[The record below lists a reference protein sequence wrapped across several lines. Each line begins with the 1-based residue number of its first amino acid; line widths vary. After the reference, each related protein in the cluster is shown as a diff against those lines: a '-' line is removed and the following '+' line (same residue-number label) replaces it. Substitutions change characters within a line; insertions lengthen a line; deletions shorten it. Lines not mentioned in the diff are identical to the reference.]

1 MKIIKKVGFILVIVL
16 LIVIYITNKDTKV
29 YYVSLGDGISRG
41 INENDIEGYGYSDY
55 VKDYL
60 NKINK
65 LEFYTKKFSGIDYRT
80 TDIINN
86 IEDNI
91 EIIQNN
97 KKITIK
103 KSLMNADVI
112 TLSTGLNEILYKINK
127 DNLVYVPY
135 DYIDEVLNDIKKLI
149 NIIKKYC
156 KEDIIFIGYYNPFIN
171 DSKMDSIIKY
181 ANNKL
186 IDICVNEDIY
196 YIDTYNLFKN
206 NNKVFTNI
214 NSYYPNI
221 DGYKLISEKTIQ
233 IIQKNIIKSKKTM

>member
-97 KKITIK
+97 KKALGKTR
-103 KSLMNADVI
+103 KS
-112 TLSTGLNEILYKINK
+112 
-127 DNLVYVPY
+127 
-135 DYIDEVLNDIKKLI
+135 
-149 NIIKKYC
+149 
-156 KEDIIFIGYYNPFIN
+156 
-171 DSKMDSIIKY
+171 
-181 ANNKL
+181 
-186 IDICVNEDIY
+186 
-196 YIDTYNLFKN
+196 
-206 NNKVFTNI
+206 
-214 NSYYPNI
+214 
-221 DGYKLISEKTIQ
+221 
-233 IIQKNIIKSKKTM
+233 

>member
-1 MKIIKKVGFILVIVL
+1 MGGNYENNKKSRLYFSYYIINSY
-16 LIVIYITNKDTKV
+16 IYITNKDTKV

-103 KSLMNADVI
+103 
-112 TLSTGLNEILYKINK
+112 NE
-127 DNLVYVPY
+127 
-135 DYIDEVLNDIKKLI
+135 
-149 NIIKKYC
+149 C
-156 KEDIIFIGYYNPFIN
+156 R
-171 DSKMDSIIKY
+171 
-181 ANNKL
+181 
-186 IDICVNEDIY
+186 C
-196 YIDTYNLFKN
+196 YNL
-206 NNKVFTNI
+206 I
-214 NSYYPNI
+214 YR
-221 DGYKLISEKTIQ
+221 
-233 IIQKNIIKSKKTM
+233 IKWNTL

>member
-103 KSLMNADVI
+103 KALM
-112 TLSTGLNEILYKINK
+112 
-127 DNLVYVPY
+127 
-135 DYIDEVLNDIKKLI
+135 
-149 NIIKKYC
+149 

-171 DSKMDSIIKY
+171 NSKMDSIIKY